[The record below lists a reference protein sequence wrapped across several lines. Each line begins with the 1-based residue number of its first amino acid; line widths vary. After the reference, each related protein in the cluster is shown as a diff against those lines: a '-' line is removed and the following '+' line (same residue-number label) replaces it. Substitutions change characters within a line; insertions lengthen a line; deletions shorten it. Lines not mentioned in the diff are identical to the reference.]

1 MEHSMKM
8 LQPKELEDSR
18 KDLTWYANSKNLF
31 MGSKKLLEL
40 VLIRCYLIFLYCS
53 VGFVVSKTDFSL
65 FIYQEKEVRIYMLIY
80 VDELLIY
87 GNDTSMVATIIQA
100 ISKEFSIWGFLTY
113 IAEKSWDFWFSNPM
127 FIILNC
133 RKIVRK
139 NYDIF

>member
-8 LQPKELEDSR
+8 LQPKELEDSH

-40 VLIRCYLIFLYCS
+40 VLRCYLIFLYCS

-100 ISKEFSIWGFLTY
+100 ISKEFSIGGFLTY
-113 IAEKSWDFWFSNPM
+113 IAEKSQGFWFSNPK

-133 RKIVRK
+133 GKIARK

>member
-1 MEHSMKM
+1 MKM
-8 LQPKELEDSR
+8 LQPKELEDSH

-40 VLIRCYLIFLYCS
+40 VLRCYLIFLYCS

-87 GNDTSMVATIIQA
+87 GNDIYVYGCYYNSSNQQGVFYRGIPNIYRG
-100 ISKEFSIWGFLTY
+100 KKLGFLVL
-113 IAEKSWDFWFSNPM
+113 KP
-127 FIILNC
+127 
-133 RKIVRK
+133 
-139 NYDIF
+139 